1 MYSAQ
6 FDYYRANSAQEAV
19 QLLQAHPGAKL
30 LAGGHSL
37 LPQMKLRIA
46 QPAAVID
53 ISRIGGLAGVT
64 LSGDHLTIGAG
75 TTHNTLAT
83 SAVIHEHCPILGEA
97 AALIGDQQVR
107 NRGTIGGSLSHADP
121 AADLPTVMVALGATL
136 TALGPGGSRT
146 IAAGDFFKDLFTTAL
161 AENEVLTSI
170 SVRAFGAGTGGAYV
184 KHDHPASGYAV
195 VGVAAIVMVSG
206 GVCSG
211 ASVAVGGATSNP
223 VHATATEAALKGQ
236 ALSAD
241 HIAAAAAKAADG
253 LADPLSDYYASADYR
268 RHLAT
273 VLAKR
278 ALTSAAQRAG
288 G

>member
-6 FDYYRANSAQEAV
+6 FEYYRANSVQEAV

-37 LPQMKLRIA
+37 LPQMKLRVA
-46 QPAAVID
+46 SPAALID
-53 ISRIGGLAGVT
+53 ISRVGDLAGVT
-64 LSGDHLTIGAG
+64 LAGDHLTIGAG
-75 TTHNTLAT
+75 TAHNTLAT
-83 SAVIHEHCPILGEA
+83 SAVIREHCPILGEA
-97 AALIGDQQVR
+97 AAQIGDQQVR
-107 NRGTIGGSLSHADP
+107 NRGTIGGSLAHADP
-121 AADLPTVMVALGATL
+121 AADLPTVMVALGATM

-146 IAAGDFFKDLFTTAL
+146 IAASDFFKDLFTTAL

-170 SVRAFGAGTGGAYV
+170 SVRAYGSGTGGAYF

-211 ASVAVGGATSNP
+211 ASVVVGGATPNP
-223 VHATATEAALKGQ
+223 VRALATEAALKGQ

-241 HIAAAAAKAADG
+241 HIAAAAAKAAE
-253 LADPLSDYYASADYR
+253 AITDPLSDYYASGDYR
-268 RHLAT
+268 QHLAN

-278 ALTSAAQRAG
+278 ALTSAASRAG
-288 G
+288 